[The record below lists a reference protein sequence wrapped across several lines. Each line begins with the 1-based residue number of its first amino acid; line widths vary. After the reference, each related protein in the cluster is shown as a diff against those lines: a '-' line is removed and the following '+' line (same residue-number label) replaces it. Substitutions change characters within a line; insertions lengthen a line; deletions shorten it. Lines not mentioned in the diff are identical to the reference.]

1 MGRPSNAAFYEGGFL
16 LLNVNRR
23 GEWNNNGQ
31 KKNKKKPIIED
42 GQRLH
47 TAIHM
52 YGITL
57 FGNLALNQ
65 LFEAIDVINTRY
77 LSAIS
82 H

>member
-1 MGRPSNAAFYEGGFL
+1 MDFAINL
-16 LLNVNRR
+16 
-23 GEWNNNGQ
+23 GQ
-31 KKNKKKPIIED
+31 KKNKKKPIIGD

-65 LFEAIDVINTRY
+65 MVEAIDGNNTRY
-77 LSAIS
+77 LNEIS